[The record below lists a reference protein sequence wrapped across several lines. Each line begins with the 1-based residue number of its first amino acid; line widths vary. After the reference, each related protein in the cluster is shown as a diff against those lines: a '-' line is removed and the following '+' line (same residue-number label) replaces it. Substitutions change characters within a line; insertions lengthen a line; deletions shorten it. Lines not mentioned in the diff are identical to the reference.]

1 LTTKTAQ
8 MTYFN
13 LDSLREKEDPKFYEL
28 QKLLIYRMD
37 LAETAAQAEKE
48 RKEVDEQLRAFIDS
62 WGVEGLILDDIIAN
76 IQNGRA
82 AGKWNKERLTMVLTP
97 EQMEKVYTTGK
108 EFSFVKVERNAKRVK
123 QAIEG

>member
-1 LTTKTAQ
+1 